1 MSWFRHHFHCEACAA
16 SWLAEA
22 EEIVQSDCPFC
33 GTRDVFAYKSDDR
46 SIVIEDHGQLFVV
59 LEAMK
64 TAERRSED
72 RKVKAFPSRAK
83 ADSFAASRRK
93 AS

>member
-33 GTRDVFAYKSDDR
+33 GNRDVFAYKSDDR

-64 TAERRSED
+64 TAERRGEV
-72 RKVKAFPSRAK
+72 RKVKTFPSRAK
-83 ADSFAASRRK
+83 ADSFAAKRRK

>member
-1 MSWFRHHFHCEACAA
+1 MAWFRHHFHCEACAG

-22 EEIVQSDCPFC
+22 EETIESDCPFC
-33 GTRDVFAYKSDDR
+33 GAHDVFAYKSDDR
-46 SIVIEDHGQLFVV
+46 SIVVEQHHQLYVV

-64 TAERRSED
+64 KAGRGSETRR
-72 RKVKAFPSRAK
+72 VKSFATREK
-83 ADSFAASRRK
+83 ADAFAKRRK

>member
-1 MSWFRHHFHCEACAA
+1 MAWFRHHFHCEACAG

-22 EEIVQSDCPFC
+22 EETIESDCPFC
-33 GTRDVFAYKSDDR
+33 GTHDVFAYKSDDR
-46 SIVIEDHGQLFVV
+46 SIVVEQHHQLYVV

-64 TAERRSED
+64 TAGRGSET
-72 RKVKAFPSRAK
+72 RKVKSFATRAK
-83 ADSFAASRRK
+83 ADAFAKRRK